1 MSILNKPGETID
13 PSTVSPWPTI
23 LRYGL
28 IGGLVLVVYALLG
41 NLLGFTKPSAGFVT
55 LILSGMVVVILL
67 YAGVMIAAVRN
78 HQANELGGYISFGR
92 AMMVAFMVGLIMA
105 IIGILF
111 NNVYANVIEPDFVTT
126 LLDEAEAM
134 YEEMNMSA
142 EQIQASLAQLEGQY
156 TLNGQIIGLGM
167 GSVFGAIMSLIIAA
181 VMKKN
186 PPENA

>member
-67 YAGVMIAAVRN
+67 
-78 HQANELGGYISFGR
+78 
-92 AMMVAFMVGLIMA
+92 
-105 IIGILF
+105 
-111 NNVYANVIEPDFVTT
+111 
-126 LLDEAEAM
+126 
-134 YEEMNMSA
+134 
-142 EQIQASLAQLEGQY
+142 
-156 TLNGQIIGLGM
+156 
-167 GSVFGAIMSLIIAA
+167 
-181 VMKKN
+181 
-186 PPENA
+186 